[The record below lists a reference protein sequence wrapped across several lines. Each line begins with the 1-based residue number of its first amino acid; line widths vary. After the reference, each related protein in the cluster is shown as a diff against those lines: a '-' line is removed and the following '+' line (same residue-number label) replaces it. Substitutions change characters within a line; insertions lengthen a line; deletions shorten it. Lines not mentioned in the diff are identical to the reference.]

1 MHEEMPEYFPQQEEA
16 EMKTTIA
23 VVALCTLLVL
33 GCNNKSEELQ
43 QQLTQLQTEKATLEQ
58 SITERDKQ
66 FEEVMHAVNEVYNSL
81 EETRTKEATLVERT
95 EGAEGA
101 ARLTSTDT
109 RQKMLQSISSIGATL
124 QENKKKIANLES
136 RVKTLRGEFASL
148 NKLVDNMKQT
158 LLEREQSIAAL
169 QANVQGLEATLAEK
183 TQIINEKETVIG
195 KQQKHLNTAYY
206 VAGTRADLK
215 EKGII
220 TDEGGFL
227 WGLLGSTTVIASGVD
242 QSLFTPIDKT
252 LDQTIHVAGKVDEIL
267 PRRSKDFFALA
278 NMDKNNSDLTI
289 LTPDKFWQD
298 QYLVIV
304 LD

>member
-1 MHEEMPEYFPQQEEA
+1 MRIPPFKEEA
-16 EMKTTIA
+16 MKSIIA
-23 VVALCTLLVL
+23 IVALCTVVVI

-43 QQLTQLQTEKATLEQ
+43 QQVTQLQTEKGALEQ
-58 SITERDKQ
+58 TITERDKQ
-66 FEEVMHAVNEVYNSL
+66 FEEMMHAVNDVYNSL

-101 ARLTSTDT
+101 ARLTSTDA
-109 RQKMLQSISSIGATL
+109 RRMLQSISSIGATL

-148 NKLVDNMKQT
+148 NKLVENMKQT

-169 QANVQGLEATLAEK
+169 QANIQGLEATLAEK
-183 TQIINEKETVIG
+183 TQVINEKETEIS
-195 KQQKHLNTAYY
+195 KQQKHMNTAYY
-206 VAGTRADLK
+206 VAGTRAELK
-215 EKGII
+215 NKGII

-227 WGLLGSTTVIASGVD
+227 WGLLGSTTVMASGVD
-242 QSLFTPIDKT
+242 RSLFTPIDKT
-252 LDQTIHVAGKVDEIL
+252 LDQTIHIPGKVDEMI

-278 NMDKNNSDLTI
+278 SMNKDNSDLTI